1 MKLHILFLGE
11 ACIDKGAVIS
21 PGVGDGV
28 RVHIPI
34 PAYLLELDDG
44 KHVLIDTGMHENHIE
59 DPEYTFRGMDISKV
73 LLPVMRREDAMLNRL
88 AELDLTPKD
97 IDYVI
102 NTHLHFDHCGTN
114 HLFKDSTI
122 FVNKD
127 HLAVAKV
134 HPNFPN
140 QYFDLPYLT
149 YKELS
154 GEPEIFPG
162 VKAVLT
168 PGHAPFHWSILLNL
182 KDDGDILICGDAI
195 YCQDNIDHDSWGG
208 QMEPEIAK
216 VSAQKLLALAKETK
230 ATMFYG
236 HDPDQWRTLR
246 KAPGAHY
253 S

>member
-11 ACIDKGAVIS
+11 ACIDKGALIS

-44 KHVLIDTGMHENHIE
+44 KHVLIDTGMHEKHIE
-59 DPEYTFRGMDISKV
+59 DPEYTFRGTEISKI
-73 LLPVMRREDAMLNRL
+73 LLPVMRPEDSMVHRL
-88 AELDLTPKD
+88 AELDLSPKD

-102 NTHLHFDHCGTN
+102 NSHLHFDHCGNN

-127 HLAVAKV
+127 HLAIAKEN
-134 HPNFPN
+134 PNFPN
-140 QYFDLPYLT
+140 EYFDLPYLK
-149 YKELS
+149 YKELE

-162 VKAVLT
+162 VQAVLT
-168 PGHAPFHWSILLNL
+168 PGHAPYHWSFLLSL
-182 KDDGDILICGDAI
+182 KDDGDILLCGDAI
-195 YCQDNIDHDSWGG
+195 YCQDNIDHESWGG

-216 VSAQKLLALAKETK
+216 ESAKKLLALAKEK
-230 ATMFYG
+230 EAVMFYG

-246 KAPGAHY
+246 KAPRASY